1 MPISYKA
8 IGRNIRSAR
17 KSAGFTQQAAAE
29 HLGISTLHYGR
40 LERGERALS
49 LSQAADISVL
59 FRVPLFNLLDGMAQ
73 DVALTSVTL
82 DSRKIGTIIDFL
94 AAGCSD
100 DARAMMI
107 DACTLIAQRDKYAA
121 L

>member
-17 KSAGFTQQAAAE
+17 KAAGFTQQEAAE

-49 LSQAADISVL
+49 LAQAADISIL
-59 FRVPLFNLLDGMAQ
+59 FCVPLFNLLNGMAK
-73 DVALTSVTL
+73 DVVLTPVTL

-100 DARAMMI
+100 NARTMMI
-107 DACTLIAQRDKYAA
+107 DACTLIAQRDKYATP
-121 L
+121 

>member
-40 LERGERALS
+40 PERGELKVS
-49 LSQAADISVL
+49 LSQISDIAAL
-59 FRVPLFNLLDGMAQ
+59 FHVPLFHLLDGMTQ
-73 DVALTSVTL
+73 DIALIPASL
-82 DSRKIGTIIDFL
+82 DSRRIGTIIDFL
-94 AAGCSD
+94 SAGCSD
-100 DARAMMI
+100 NARAMMI
-107 DACTLIAQRDKYAA
+107 DVCTLIAQRDKYAA
-121 L
+121 P